1 MIFCKIK
8 PYNTELGRKIHKKND
23 LKSLE
28 EINKPHSKIIPVFVS
43 ENNKLR
49 RKEKKRIN
57 KSH

>member
-8 PYNTELGRKIHKKND
+8 TIQYRTWQKDTQEND

-28 EINKPHSKIIPVFVS
+28 EINKAHSKSFPFFVS

-49 RKEKKRIN
+49 RNKKE
-57 KSH
+57 